1 MQALQ
6 VAKDSR
12 SKKVN
17 KIEDVKA
24 LKSPM
29 EAFAKLEEYAQ
40 NGYDSI
46 PAEDKSYF
54 LKCFGIFDRPA
65 TPKQFMLRVRIAGGQ
80 LSFEQAMVLGELAR
94 KFGDD
99 YIDLTTRMQ
108 VELRYLRIEDIPTIL
123 SELKSVGISTYQTG
137 VDNFRNILIDPLEGM
152 SADSVIDATPIMRR
166 LQECFLEKPEWIS
179 VLPRKFNTSI
189 SGSMAN
195 RSNIFSQ
202 DCAFVLANKN
212 GEWGFNLYLGGKVGK
227 IAKSADIFLR
237 NSDEV
242 ELAFKA
248 IITLFRD
255 YGFRDNRNK
264 NRLYFLLESVGIE
277 KFSQAIRTSAQKD
290 FLTAGINMVQVEPY
304 ENQLGRISLKDENF
318 AVHMVVPSGI
328 FSGTALMD
336 AARACNVY
344 GSGALSI
351 SVEQNIFMLGIKNSI
366 VEPLLKE
373 KIFER
378 FKNINTPY
386 FNNVIACAGT
396 EHCPFGVIPNKPDAI
411 EMADYL
417 SKKVELPNDARV
429 RMYWSACVKGC
440 GINGL
445 GDLGFEGCKAKVD
458 GKSEYGVNI
467 SIGGKLLGESEEGHS
482 LLKSVPLIYAKYY
495 VEELMVVYAT
505 MREVNES
512 FEKFYERVLQFYSRA
527 SLAFFMRINAYLKH
541 NDMKRY
547 VLELNE
553 KPHTLGYEKFE
564 VFEFGRKL
572 YKNIIGT
579 EAYISYQDFAPLGNQ
594 KPANLTS
601 IEKNL
606 NENIAQIV
614 YKMIHPDA
622 DKRAAVFSELVEEI
636 PYI

>member
-1 MQALQ
+1 MLELQ
-6 VAKDSR
+6 EAKDNR

-17 KIEDVKA
+17 KIEGVKA

-29 EAFAKLEEYAQ
+29 EAFSMIDEYAQ

-46 PAEDKSYF
+46 LDEDKSYF

-65 TPKQFMLRVRIAGGQ
+65 TPKMFMLRVRISGGI
-80 LSFEQAMVLGELAR
+80 LSFEQGMVLGELAR
-94 KFGDD
+94 KFGND

-123 SELKSVGISTYQTG
+123 RELQSVGISTYQTG

-152 SADSVIDATPIMRR
+152 STDSVIDATPIMR
-166 LQECFLEKPEWIS
+166 LIQEEFLEKPEWIS
-179 VLPRKFNTSI
+179 VLPRKFNTAI

-212 GEWGFNLYLGGKVGK
+212 GDWGFNLYLGGKVGK

-237 NSDEV
+237 NADEV
-242 ELAFKA
+242 LLAFKA

-277 KFSQAIRTSAQKD
+277 NFARSIRQTAEKD
-290 FLTAGINMVQVEPY
+290 FLSAGITMVQVEPF
-304 ENQLGRISLKDENF
+304 ENQLGRISLKDDKV

-336 AARACNVY
+336 TARASNVY
-344 GSGALSI
+344 GDGNLSI
-351 SVEQNIFMLGIKNSI
+351 SVEQNIFMLGIKSSI

-373 KIFER
+373 EIFSR
-378 FKNINTPY
+378 FKNVNTPY

-417 SKKVELPNDARV
+417 GKRVYLPDDARV
-429 RMYWSACVKGC
+429 RMYWSACIKGC

-445 GDLGFEGCKAKVD
+445 GDIGFEGCKAKVD

-482 LLKSVPLIYAKYY
+482 LLKAIPLRYAKYY

-505 MREVNES
+505 QREKNES
-512 FEKFYERVLQFYSRA
+512 FEKFYERVLHFYSRA
-527 SLAFFMRINAYLKH
+527 SLAFFMRLNAYFKS

-547 VLELNE
+547 VLELSD
-553 KPHTLGYEKFE
+553 KPDTMGYEKFE
-564 VFEFGRKL
+564 VFDFGRKL
-572 YKNIIGT
+572 YKKIIGA
-579 EAYISYQDFAPLGNQ
+579 EPYISYQDFTPVGNQ
-594 KPANLTS
+594 KPTYPS
-601 IEKNL
+601 KIDKNID
-606 NENIAQIV
+606 ENISEMV
-614 YKMIHPDA
+614 YKMVHPDV
-622 DKRAAVFSELVEEI
+622 DKRAVVFSELVEQI